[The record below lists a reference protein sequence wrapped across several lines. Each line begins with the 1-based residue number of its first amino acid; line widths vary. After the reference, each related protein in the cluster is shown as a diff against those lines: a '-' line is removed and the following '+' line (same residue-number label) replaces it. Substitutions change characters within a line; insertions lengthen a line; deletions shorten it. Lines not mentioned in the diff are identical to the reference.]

1 MRPNLRRG
9 SETHMNVMFHLF
21 AAALAVAAIPNNAW
35 TSPVVDFYKDK
46 SIRLIISGESGG
58 TYDTDGRMVA
68 RHIGKHIPGNPR
80 VVPENMLG
88 ASGRVAANYLYNA
101 APKDGTV
108 VAILQQSV
116 PLGQA
121 LGESGI
127 SYDAS
132 RFNWLG
138 SPVRPDETLVVWH
151 TTGVKTMEDAKKK
164 EVIIGA
170 TSPTGMNYLYPKL
183 ANELLGTKFK
193 IVTGYPGGTPIM
205 LALER
210 GEVEGRGSN
219 PWSDWKTRKPDW
231 VRDKKIVPLMQ
242 MSLFKHPELPNV
254 PLMVDLAPND
264 TARSVF
270 ELVTITGE
278 LGRPFLTSPDVPEE
292 RVKALRDAFDATM
305 KDPEFLAEAAKMQK
319 EIHPIHWQEMDD
331 LVKRVLSA
339 PQSAKDILKTAL
351 KPAG

>member
-1 MRPNLRRG
+1 
-9 SETHMNVMFHLF
+9 MNILFHLF
-21 AAALAVAAIPNNAW
+21 AAALAVAAIPFGAQAN
-35 TSPVVDFYKDK
+35 PVADFYKGK
-46 SIRLIISGESGG
+46 TIRLIISGESGG
-58 TYDTDGRMVA
+58 TYDTDGRLVA
-68 RHIGKHIPGNPR
+68 RHIGKHIPGNPS
-80 VVPENMLG
+80 VQPENMLG

-127 SYDAS
+127 QYDAGK
-132 RFNWLG
+132 FHWLG

-151 TTGVKTMEDAKKK
+151 TTGVKTIDDAKKK

-242 MSLFKHPELPNV
+242 MSLFKHPDLPDV

-278 LGRPFLTSPDVPEE
+278 LGRPFLTSPGVPEE

-305 KDPEFLAEAAKMQK
+305 KDPEFLAEAARTQK
-319 EIHPIHWQEMDD
+319 EIHPIHWQEMQD
-331 LVKRVLSA
+331 LVQRVLTA
-339 PQSAKDILKTAL
+339 PQAAKDVLKDVL
-351 KPAG
+351 KPK

>member
-1 MRPNLRRG
+1 MRHLLR
-9 SETHMNVMFHLF
+9 SL
-21 AAALAVAAIPNNAW
+21 AALVLLAAPGVTHADAV
-35 TSPVVDFYKDK
+35 SDFYKGK
-46 SIRLIISGESGG
+46 NIRLIISGESGG
-58 TYDTDGRMVA
+58 TYDSDGRLIA
-68 RHIGKHIPGNPR
+68 RHLAKYIPGSPTI
-80 VVPENMLG
+80 VAENMLG

-108 VAILQQSV
+108 IAILQQSV

-127 SYDAS
+127 QYDAA
-132 RFNWLG
+132 RFNWIG

-151 TTGVKTMEDAKKK
+151 TTGVHSIEDAKKK

-219 PWSDWKTRKPDW
+219 PWSDWKARKPDW
-231 VRDKKIVPLMQ
+231 VKEKKIVPLMQ
-242 MSLFKHPELPNV
+242 MSLFKHPDLPDV
-254 PLMVDLAPND
+254 PLMVDLAPNE
-264 TARSVF
+264 TARAVF

-278 LGRPFLTSPDVPEE
+278 LGRPFLTAPDVPAD

-305 KDPEFLAEAAKMQK
+305 KDPEFLAEAARTQK
-319 EIHPIHWQEMDD
+319 EIHPIHWDEMDK

-339 PQSAKDILKTAL
+339 PKEAKDVLKTILK
-351 KPAG
+351 PN

>member
-1 MRPNLRRG
+1 
-9 SETHMNVMFHLF
+9 
-21 AAALAVAAIPNNAW
+21 
-35 TSPVVDFYKDK
+35 
-46 SIRLIISGESGG
+46 
-58 TYDTDGRMVA
+58 
-68 RHIGKHIPGNPR
+68 
-80 VVPENMLG
+80 MLG

-108 VAILQQSV
+108 IAILQQSV
-116 PLGQA
+116 ALGQA

-127 SYDAS
+127 QYDAA
-132 RFNWLG
+132 RFNWIG

-151 TTGVKTMEDAKKK
+151 TTGVKSIEDAKKK

-219 PWSDWKTRKPDW
+219 PWSDWKASKPDW
-231 VRDKKIVPLMQ
+231 VKEKKIVPLMQ
-242 MSLFKHPELPNV
+242 MSLFKHPDLPDV
-254 PLMVDLAPND
+254 PLMVDLAPNE
-264 TARSVF
+264 TARAVF

-278 LGRPFLTSPDVPEE
+278 LGRPFLTAPDVPAD

-305 KDPEFLAEAAKMQK
+305 KDPEFLAEAARTQK
-319 EIHPIHWQEMDD
+319 KSIPSTGRKWTTGEARAGRAAGGQGHARERAEAEVSFPARPRDAPTH
-331 LVKRVLSA
+331 KASA
-339 PQSAKDILKTAL
+339 
-351 KPAG
+351 G

>member
-1 MRPNLRRG
+1 MKNLCN
-9 SETHMNVMFHLF
+9 HVAAVLLV
-21 AAALAVAAIPNNAW
+21 AAAPGLSRADPVA
-35 TSPVVDFYKDK
+35 DFYKEK
-46 SIRLIISGESGG
+46 SIRVIISGESGG
-58 TYDTDGRMVA
+58 TYDSDGRLVA
-68 RHIGKHIPGNPR
+68 KHIAKHIPGNPR
-80 VVPENMLG
+80 VIPENMLG

-108 VAILQQSV
+108 IAILQQSV
-116 PLGQA
+116 ALGQA

-127 SYDAS
+127 QYDAA
-132 RFNWLG
+132 RFNWIG

-219 PWSDWKTRKPDW
+219 PWSDWKLRKPDW
-231 VRDKKIVPLMQ
+231 VRDKKIIPLMQ
-242 MSLFKHPELPNV
+242 MSLFKHPDLPDV

-264 TARSVF
+264 TARAVF

-278 LGRPFLTSPDVPEE
+278 LGRPFLTAPDVPAE
-292 RVKALRDAFDATM
+292 RVKALRAAFDATM
-305 KDPEFLAEAAKMQK
+305 KDPEFLAEAAKIQK
-319 EIHPIHWQEMDD
+319 EIHPIHWEEMDQ
-331 LVKRVLSA
+331 LVKRVLNA
-339 PQSAKDILKTAL
+339 PQGAKDILKAAL
-351 KPAG
+351 KPG

>member
-1 MRPNLRRG
+1 MKNLFNR
-9 SETHMNVMFHLF
+9 F
-21 AAALAVAAIPNNAW
+21 AATLAVVAIPAIGNAD
-35 TSPVVDFYKDK
+35 PVADFYKDK
-46 SIRLIISGESGG
+46 SVRVIISGEVGG
-58 TYDTDGRMVA
+58 TYDSDGRLVA
-68 RHIGKHIPGNPR
+68 KHIGKHIPGNPR
-80 VVPENMLG
+80 VIPENMLG

-116 PLGQA
+116 ALGQA

-127 SYDAS
+127 QYDAA

-193 IVTGYPGGTPIM
+193 IVTGYPGGTPIT

-219 PWSDWKTRKPDW
+219 PWSDWKMRKPDW
-231 VRDKKIVPLMQ
+231 VKEKKIVPLMQ
-242 MSLFKHPELPNV
+242 MSLFKHPDLPDV

-264 TARSVF
+264 TARAVF

-278 LGRPFLTSPDVPEE
+278 LGRPFLTSPDVPAE
-292 RVKALRDAFDATM
+292 RVKALRAAFDATM
-305 KDPEFLAEAAKMQK
+305 KDPEFLAEAAKIQK
-319 EIHPIHWQEMDD
+319 EIHPIHWGEMDQ
-331 LVKRVLSA
+331 LVKRVLNA
-339 PQSAKDILKTAL
+339 PQDAKDILKETL
-351 KPAG
+351 KPKG

>member
-1 MRPNLRRG
+1 MRKI
-9 SETHMNVMFHLF
+9 MKHLVAGF
-21 AAALAVAAIPNNAW
+21 AAFLLLAAAPSISHADAVA
-35 TSPVVDFYKDK
+35 DFYKDK
-46 SIRLIISGESGG
+46 SIRVIISGEAGG
-58 TYDTDGRMVA
+58 TYDTDGRLIA
-68 RHIGKHIPGNPR
+68 KHLGKHIPGNPR
-80 VVPENMLG
+80 MVAENMLG

-108 VAILQQSV
+108 IAVIQQSL

-127 SYDAS
+127 QYDAA
-132 RFNWLG
+132 RFNWIG

-151 TTGVKTMEDAKKK
+151 TTGVKTMEDATKK

-170 TSPTGMNYLYPKL
+170 TTPTGMNYLYPRL

-193 IVTGYPGGTPIM
+193 IVTGYPGGSPII

-219 PWSDWKTRKPDW
+219 PWSDWKARKPDW
-231 VRDKKIVPLMQ
+231 VKEKKIVPLMQ
-242 MSLFKHPELPNV
+242 MSLFKHPDLPDV

-278 LGRPFLTSPDVPEE
+278 LGRPFLTAPGVPAE
-292 RVKALRDAFDATM
+292 RVKALRDAFDATV
-305 KDPEFLAEAAKMQK
+305 KDPEFLADAAKAQK
-319 EIHPIHWQEMDD
+319 DIHPIHWKEMED
-331 LVKRVLSA
+331 LVTRVLSA
-339 PQSAKDILKTAL
+339 PKEATDLLKAVLTP
-351 KPAG
+351 K

>member
-1 MRPNLRRG
+1 MYSLLFN
-9 SETHMNVMFHLF
+9 LF
-21 AAALAVAAIPNNAW
+21 AAALAVAAIPDGAHAE
-35 TSPVVDFYKDK
+35 SAADFYKDK

-58 TYDTDGRMVA
+58 TYDTDGRLLAKHIA
-68 RHIGKHIPGNPR
+68 RHIPGNPR
-80 VVPENMLG
+80 VIPENMLG

-108 VAILQQSV
+108 IAILQQSV
-116 PLGQA
+116 ALGQA

-127 SYDAS
+127 QYDAA
-132 RFNWLG
+132 RFNWIG

-151 TTGVKTMEDAKKK
+151 TTGVKSIEDAKKK

-219 PWSDWKTRKPDW
+219 PWSDWKARKPDW
-231 VRDKKIVPLMQ
+231 VKEKKIVPLMQ
-242 MSLFKHPELPNV
+242 MSLFKHPDLPDV
-254 PLMVDLAPND
+254 PLMVDLAPNE
-264 TARSVF
+264 TARAVF

-278 LGRPFLTSPDVPEE
+278 LGRPFLTAPGVPAD

-305 KDPEFLAEAAKMQK
+305 KDPDFLAEAARTQK
-319 EIHPIHWQEMDD
+319 EIHPIHWEEMDK

-339 PQSAKDILKTAL
+339 PKEARDILKAAL

>member
-1 MRPNLRRG
+1 MKNLFNR
-9 SETHMNVMFHLF
+9 F
-21 AAALAVAAIPNNAW
+21 AATLAVVAIPAIVNAD
-35 TSPVVDFYKDK
+35 PVADFYKDK
-46 SIRLIISGESGG
+46 SVRVIISGEVGG
-58 TYDTDGRMVA
+58 TYDSDGRLVA
-68 RHIGKHIPGNPR
+68 KHIGKHIPGNPR
-80 VVPENMLG
+80 VIPENMLG

-116 PLGQA
+116 ALGQA

-127 SYDAS
+127 QYDAA

-193 IVTGYPGGTPIM
+193 IVTGYPGGTPIT

-219 PWSDWKTRKPDW
+219 PWSDWKMRKPDW
-231 VRDKKIVPLMQ
+231 VKEKKIVPLMQ
-242 MSLFKHPELPNV
+242 MSLFKHPDLPDV

-264 TARSVF
+264 TARAVF

-278 LGRPFLTSPDVPEE
+278 LGRPFLTSPDVPAE
-292 RVKALRDAFDATM
+292 RVKALRAAFDATM
-305 KDPEFLAEAAKMQK
+305 KDPEFLAEAAKIQK
-319 EIHPIHWQEMDD
+319 EIHPIHWGEMDQ
-331 LVKRVLSA
+331 LVKRVLNA
-339 PQSAKDILKTAL
+339 PQDAKDILKETL
-351 KPAG
+351 KPKG

>member
-1 MRPNLRRG
+1 MKIAARRFV
-9 SETHMNVMFHLF
+9 T
-21 AAALAVAAIPNNAW
+21 ALLLAAIPGVAQAQ
-35 TSPVVDFYKDK
+35 SVADFYKDK
-46 SIRLIISGESGG
+46 SIRVIISGESGG
-58 TYDTDGRMVA
+58 TYDSDGRLLA
-68 RHIGKHIPGNPR
+68 KHLAKHIPGNPR
-80 VVPENMLG
+80 VIPENMLG
-88 ASGRVAANYLYNA
+88 ASGRVAANYLYNG

-108 VAILQQSV
+108 IAILQQSV
-116 PLGQA
+116 ALGQA

-127 SYDAS
+127 QYDAA

-151 TTGVKTMEDAKKK
+151 TTGVKTIEDAKKK

-170 TSPTGMNYLYPKL
+170 TSPTGMNYLYPRL

-193 IVTGYPGGTPIM
+193 IVTGYPGGTPII

-231 VRDKKIVPLMQ
+231 VKDKKIIPLMQ
-242 MSLFKHPELPNV
+242 MSLFKHPDLPNV
-254 PLMVDLAPND
+254 PLMVDLAPNEN
-264 TARSVF
+264 ARAVF

-278 LGRPFLTSPDVPEE
+278 LGRPFLTAPNVPVD

-305 KDPEFLAEAAKMQK
+305 KDPEFLADAARTQK
-319 EIHPIHWQEMDD
+319 EIHPIHWEEMDQ
-331 LVKRVLSA
+331 LVKRVLDA
-339 PQSAKDILKTAL
+339 PQNAKDYLKAVL
-351 KPAG
+351 KPG

>member
-1 MRPNLRRG
+1 MKRLLPCL
-9 SETHMNVMFHLF
+9 
-21 AAALAVAAIPNNAW
+21 AALALAAIPAV
-35 TSPVVDFYKDK
+35 SYADAVADFYKDK
-46 SIRLIISGESGG
+46 NIRLIISGESGG
-58 TYDTDGRMVA
+58 TYDSDGRLLA
-68 RHIGKHIPGNPR
+68 KHIAKHIPGNPR
-80 VVPENMLG
+80 IIAENMLG

-108 VAILQQSV
+108 IAILQQSV
-116 PLGQA
+116 ALGQA

-127 SYDAS
+127 QYDAA

-151 TTGVKTMEDAKKK
+151 TTGVKTIEDAKKK

-242 MSLFKHPELPNV
+242 MSLFKHPDLPDV
-254 PLMVDLAPND
+254 PLMVDLAPNE
-264 TARSVF
+264 TARAVF

-278 LGRPFLTSPDVPEE
+278 LGRPFLTAPDVPAD

-305 KDPEFLAEAAKMQK
+305 KDPEFLADAARTQK
-319 EIHPIHWQEMDD
+319 EIHPIRWEEMEQ
-331 LVKRVLSA
+331 LVRRVLNA
-339 PQSAKDILKTAL
+339 PQGAKDYLKAAL
-351 KPAG
+351 KPG

>member
-1 MRPNLRRG
+1 
-9 SETHMNVMFHLF
+9 MNHLLF
-21 AAALAVAAIPNNAW
+21 NILAAVLAVAAIPDSAHAD
-35 TSPVVDFYKDK
+35 SASDFYKDK

-58 TYDTDGRMVA
+58 TYDSDGRLLAKHLA
-68 RHIGKHIPGNPR
+68 RHIAGNPR
-80 VVPENMLG
+80 VIPENMLG

-108 VAILQQSV
+108 IAVLQQSV
-116 PLGQA
+116 ALGQA

-127 SYDAS
+127 QYDAA
-132 RFNWLG
+132 RFNWIG

-151 TTGVKTMEDAKKK
+151 TTGVKSMEDAKKK

-193 IVTGYPGGTPIM
+193 IVTGYPGGTPII

-219 PWSDWKTRKPDW
+219 PWSDWKARKPDW
-231 VRDKKIVPLMQ
+231 VKEKKIVPLMQ
-242 MSLFKHPELPNV
+242 MSLFKHSDLPDV
-254 PLMVDLAPND
+254 PLMIDLAPNE
-264 TARSVF
+264 TARAVF

-278 LGRPFLTSPDVPEE
+278 LGRPFLTTPDVPAD
-292 RVKALRDAFDATM
+292 RIKALRDAFDATM
-305 KDPEFLAEAAKMQK
+305 KDPAFLAEAAKTQK
-319 EIHPIHWQEMDD
+319 EIHPIHWEEMDK

-339 PQSAKDILKTAL
+339 PKEARDILKAAL
-351 KPAG
+351 GGKG

>member
-1 MRPNLRRG
+1 MKR
-9 SETHMNVMFHLF
+9 LF
-21 AAALAVAAIPNNAW
+21 CSLAASLALALLPSVAHAD
-35 TSPVVDFYKDK
+35 PVSDFYKDRNV
-46 SIRLIISGESGG
+46 RLIISGESGG
-58 TYDTDGRMVA
+58 TYDTDGRLLAKHMA
-68 RHIGKHIPGNPR
+68 KHIPGNPR
-80 VVPENMLG
+80 IIAENMLG

-108 VAILQQSV
+108 IAILQQSV
-116 PLGQA
+116 ALGQA

-127 SYDAS
+127 QYDAA

-151 TTGVKTMEDAKKK
+151 TTGVKSIEDAKKK

-219 PWSDWKTRKPDW
+219 PWSDWKARKPDW
-231 VRDKKIVPLMQ
+231 VKEKKIVPLMQ
-242 MSLFKHPELPNV
+242 MSLFKHPDLPDV
-254 PLMVDLAPND
+254 PLMVDLAPNA
-264 TARSVF
+264 TARAVF

-278 LGRPFLTSPDVPEE
+278 LGRPFLTAPGVPAD
-292 RVKALRDAFDATM
+292 RVKALRAAFDATM
-305 KDPEFLAEAAKMQK
+305 KDPDFLAEATRTQK
-319 EIHPIHWQEMDD
+319 EIHPIHWEEMDT

-339 PQSAKDILKTAL
+339 PKEAKDILRTAL
-351 KPAG
+351 GVKG

>member
-1 MRPNLRRG
+1 MHSLLFN
-9 SETHMNVMFHLF
+9 FF
-21 AAALAVAAIPNNAW
+21 AAALAVAAIPDSAHAD
-35 TSPVVDFYKDK
+35 SAADFYKDK

-58 TYDTDGRMVA
+58 TYDTDGRMLAKHMA
-68 RHIGKHIPGNPR
+68 RHIPGNPR
-80 VVPENMLG
+80 VIPENMLG

-108 VAILQQSV
+108 IAILQQSV
-116 PLGQA
+116 ALGQA

-127 SYDAS
+127 QYDAA
-132 RFNWLG
+132 RFNWIG

-151 TTGVKTMEDAKKK
+151 TTGVKSIEDAKKK

-219 PWSDWKTRKPDW
+219 PWSDWKARKPDW
-231 VRDKKIVPLMQ
+231 VKERKIVPLMQ
-242 MSLFKHPELPNV
+242 MSLFKHPDLPDV
-254 PLMVDLAPND
+254 PLMVDLAPNE
-264 TARSVF
+264 TARAVF

-278 LGRPFLTSPDVPEE
+278 LGRPFLTAPDVPAD
-292 RVKALRDAFDATM
+292 RVKALREAFDATM
-305 KDPEFLAEAAKMQK
+305 KDPEFLAEAAKTQK
-319 EIHPIHWQEMDD
+319 EIHPIHWEEMDK
-331 LVKRVLSA
+331 LVKRVLGA
-339 PQSAKDILKTAL
+339 PKEARDILKGVL

>member
-1 MRPNLRRG
+1 
-9 SETHMNVMFHLF
+9 MNMMFHLF
-21 AAALAVAAIPNNAW
+21 AAALAVAAVPNSAW
-35 TSPVVDFYKDK
+35 GNPVADFYKGK
-46 SIRLIISGESGG
+46 TIRLIISGESGG

-68 RHIGKHIPGNPR
+68 RHIGRHIPGNPN
-80 VVPENMLG
+80 VQPENMLG

-121 LGESGI
+121 LGQSGI
-127 SYDAS
+127 QYDAGK
-132 RFNWLG
+132 FHWLG

-151 TTGVKTMEDAKKK
+151 TTGVKTIEDAKKK

-219 PWSDWKTRKPDW
+219 PWSDWKVRKPDW

-242 MSLFKHPELPNV
+242 MSLFKHPDLPDV

-278 LGRPFLTSPDVPEE
+278 LGRPFLTSPGVPKE

-305 KDPEFLAEAAKMQK
+305 KDPELLAEAARTQK
-319 EIHPIHWQEMDD
+319 EIQPIHWQEMQE
-331 LVKRVLSA
+331 LVHRVLDA
-339 PQSAKDILKTAL
+339 PQAAKDMLKEVL
-351 KPAG
+351 KPK